1 MHGDSPGRSSL
12 VYPVLL
18 LPPRA
23 SWIERQRLPD
33 SQMDRFHIIAG
44 LGYCKSTACARR
56 KLRRRSMP
64 TTTSRS
70 RSLSFFAAAEAALDV
85 ALEAAPGAGCRSSRQ
100 PPLAKMLEV
109 SIATALPPTCKL
121 TSTMRRYPISG
132 ALSSGRSE
140 PSRPPPES
148 MRDLAEGLASST
160 RPVAVAPRGT
170 SVRPSSTTA
179 SSTVA
184 AKLSP
189 VCADALDNAVCRRTR
204 IGVPSG
210 NFVVDGIS
218 GGRAKFPA
226 ARAWRSNGRFCE
238 LAEFGPSA
246 GGRLQPHRASIST
259 TITTRLRWQGMLT
272 QSEYQLPVSAQ
283 PR

>member
-1 MHGDSPGRSSL
+1 
-12 VYPVLL
+12 
-18 LPPRA
+18 
-23 SWIERQRLPD
+23 
-33 SQMDRFHIIAG
+33 
-44 LGYCKSTACARR
+44 
-56 KLRRRSMP
+56 MP

-109 SIATALPPTCKL
+109 SIATALPPPANSPAQCADTRFPARF
-121 TSTMRRYPISG
+121 RRAG
-132 ALSSGRSE
+132 ANLPDHLRKACATLRGLGFKHTAGGGR
-140 PSRPPPES
+140 
-148 MRDLAEGLASST
+148 
-160 RPVAVAPRGT
+160 APGT

-226 ARAWRSNGRFCE
+226 AALGDRTADFANWPSLGRR
-238 LAEFGPSA
+238 PA
-246 GGRLQPHRASIST
+246 GGYSRTGRAS
-259 TITTRLRWQGMLT
+259 
-272 QSEYQLPVSAQ
+272 AQ
-283 PR
+283 R

>member
-33 SQMDRFHIIAG
+33 SQMDRFRIIAG

-160 RPVAVAPRGT
+160 RPVAVAPRGKA
-170 SVRPSSTTA
+170 SGHQARPLHRRWLRSCLPYARTRSTTR
-179 SSTVA
+179 S
-184 AKLSP
+184 
-189 VCADALDNAVCRRTR
+189 
-204 IGVPSG
+204 
-210 NFVVDGIS
+210 VDE
-218 GGRAKFPA
+218 P
-226 ARAWRSNGRFCE
+226 E
-238 LAEFGPSA
+238 LAF
-246 GGRLQPHRASIST
+246 LRAIS
-259 TITTRLRWQGMLT
+259 
-272 QSEYQLPVSAQ
+272 
-283 PR
+283 